1 MKWKNALWLLAA
13 LPVFGLPL
21 LAGES
26 RSEPTAPAQ
35 AAGNSTD
42 SPAASDAPEPAA
54 QQAEEPADE
63 RISADTSLTYPVDI

>member
-26 RSEPTAPAQ
+26 RPEPAVPAQ
-35 AAGNSTD
+35 PAGNASD
-42 SPAASDAPEPAA
+42 APPPADAPEPAA
-54 QQAEEPADE
+54 TEAQEPADE